1 MLNKKVEKRIRRHK
15 KIRSRISGTSE
26 IPRVSVYKSLQ
37 AIYAQVIDDT
47 KNHTIASVSTK
58 GLSGKKIE
66 QSREA
71 GKKLAEILKKS
82 GIEKIVFDRGGNRY
96 IGRVKE
102 FADGLREGGIEF

>member
-58 GLSGKKIE
+58 GLSGKKTE
-66 QSREA
+66 QSRVA
-71 GKKLAEILKKS
+71 GKKLAEILKKA

-96 IGRVKE
+96 IGRVEE